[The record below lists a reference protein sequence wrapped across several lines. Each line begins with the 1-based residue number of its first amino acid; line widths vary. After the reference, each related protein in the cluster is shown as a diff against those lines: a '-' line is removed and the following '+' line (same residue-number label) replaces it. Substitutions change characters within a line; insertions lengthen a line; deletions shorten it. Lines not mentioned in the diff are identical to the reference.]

1 MKIFDLLFAISFEF
15 LGEITSVQCISSGE
29 WEVVSRKTR
38 ESTNGRDQI
47 FATSGKAS
55 KLTLTSTGESA
66 LKLLQMRHKIIYQPA
81 ERMLRATISVAL
93 CMFCLSL

>member
-38 ESTNGRDQI
+38 ESATGRFQI
-47 FATSGKAS
+47 FATSGNICNQWK
-55 KLTLTSTGESA
+55 
-66 LKLLQMRHKIIYQPA
+66 YQPLA
-81 ERMLRATISVAL
+81 GFKYLQLVEKPQN
-93 CMFCLSL
+93 